1 MALEQFTPTVRAW
14 FASAFEGPTEVQT
27 QAWPAIATGEH
38 VLISAPTGSGK
49 TLAAFL
55 WALDRLSRTPRP
67 ADAPP
72 GVRLV
77 YVSPLKALAYDID
90 RNLRAPLRG
99 IGADLSVGVRT
110 GDTPQKDRAA
120 MRRNPPDILITT
132 PESLYL
138 MLSSGARE
146 ILTGVEAIILDEI
159 HAVAATK
166 RGSHLALTLE
176 RLASLQSDGHEPQR
190 IGLSAT
196 QNPLEEVGRFMVGPR
211 RTCTIVDAGVRKPLD
226 LQIHVPV
233 ESMVE
238 PEQRPAGADPLDPME
253 HVAGGEAT
261 RRSIWPAIYP
271 EILRLVKE
279 HRSTIVFVNARRGAE
294 RLALRLN
301 ELANRDLPE
310 EASGARVEI
319 ARAHHGSLAREERLV
334 VEEMLKAGQLPC
346 LVATSSLEL
355 GIDMGAV
362 DLVLQ
367 VESPKSVARGLQRIG
382 RAGHNVGDISKGRIF
397 PKFRADLLECA
408 VVCKLMRS
416 GEIEPTVVP
425 RNALDVLAQQI
436 VSIAASQPDDE
447 PYAVDD
453 LYALVTRTH
462 SYAELSRPLLENV
475 LDMLDGRYP
484 SQEFAELRARIV
496 WDRVGGTI
504 RARKGARQLAITNAG
519 TIPDRGLF
527 SVTLPDG
534 RRVGEL
540 DEEMVYE
547 ARAGQTFLLGASTWR
562 IEEIGRDRVIV
573 TPAPGAP
580 GALPFWKGDGVGRPK
595 ELGQAIGAF
604 SRWAVDQDAETL
616 QADYDL
622 DPFAAKNL
630 LDFLGEQQAATR
642 VLPSD
647 RTIVVERFRDE
658 IGDWRLCVLS
668 PYGGRVHAAWGL
680 ALSRRIRE
688 RYGLESDAIWSDD
701 GIIVHLPD
709 ADEPPGAEL
718 VMVEP
723 DEVQEAVVAE
733 LASSALFGA
742 RFRENAG
749 RALLI
754 PRAYPGRRTPLW
766 QQRLKSQSLLEV
778 AKRYPDFPIILETYR
793 ECLRDVLDVPG
804 LEDLLR
810 GLHSRELS
818 LVEVETPTASP
829 FASSL
834 LFDYVAT
841 YMYEGDAPNAERRAA
856 ALSLDRE
863 LLRELLGQEE
873 LRELIDATALDQV
886 EADLQHRSDRTRAET
901 RDALA
906 DVLRR
911 VGDLTVEEVRE
922 RVLAGID
929 ADKMLEQLRDERR
942 AIVLRIGGEPRW
954 VAADDAGLYRDAL
967 GAVPPGGLPDAFT
980 ADVPDALA
988 NLAARYARTHGP
1000 FTTAQLRARY
1010 GVDPTAVLERLE
1022 RDGELVRGELHPH
1035 GRPGEPEWCDTEVLR
1050 RLRRASLAAL
1060 RKEIEPADQRALAAF
1075 LPSWQGV
1082 DRHPA
1087 AGAGIDRLREVL
1099 VPLQGIAL
1107 PAEVWE
1113 RDVLPRRV
1121 GAYSPAWLDQ
1131 LCASG
1136 EVVWVGAGTLG
1147 RTTGRVALYFREDA
1161 EAIGPVGGG
1170 RAGSGSRGAAV
1181 PSEPEHE
1188 LLRERLLASPC
1199 FFTDLLADV
1208 PLEPEAVQEALW
1220 DLVWAGEVTND
1231 AFAPLRAP
1239 RLTLARA
1246 RHGGGRHGA
1255 GRRFGTRRGG
1265 AQPTVQGRW
1274 ALTDTIFR
1282 REPDVGQRR
1291 RTLAELLLERYG
1303 IVTREQVLAE
1313 GIPGGFSILYDAL
1326 SQLET
1331 LGVCRRGYFVEGLG
1345 GAQFAL
1351 PGAVERLRAQRDVE
1365 ESVPLV
1371 LAATDP
1377 AQPYGAALPWP
1388 RRDEEG
1394 ARKPTRVRGAYVVLA
1409 GAEPV
1414 LYVEKGGRGIATLVD
1429 AGDPRLHP
1437 AFEALAQFITGG
1449 RGRKL
1454 SLERVDGEPVVGSP
1468 LESMLIELGFRAG
1481 PSRLTLSA

>member
-1 MALEQFTPTVRAW
+1 MP
-14 FASAFEGPTEVQT
+14 
-27 QAWPAIATGEH
+27 
-38 VLISAPTGSGK
+38 
-49 TLAAFL
+49 
-55 WALDRLSRTPRP
+55 
-67 ADAPP
+67 
-72 GVRLV
+72 
-77 YVSPLKALAYDID
+77 
-90 RNLRAPLRG
+90 
-99 IGADLSVGVRT
+99 
-110 GDTPQKDRAA
+110 
-120 MRRNPPDILITT
+120 
-132 PESLYL
+132 
-138 MLSSGARE
+138 
-146 ILTGVEAIILDEI
+146 
-159 HAVAATK
+159 
-166 RGSHLALTLE
+166 
-176 RLASLQSDGHEPQR
+176 
-190 IGLSAT
+190 
-196 QNPLEEVGRFMVGPR
+196 
-211 RTCTIVDAGVRKPLD
+211 
-226 LQIHVPV
+226 
-233 ESMVE
+233 
-238 PEQRPAGADPLDPME
+238 
-253 HVAGGEAT
+253 
-261 RRSIWPAIYP
+261 
-271 EILRLVKE
+271 
-279 HRSTIVFVNARRGAE
+279 
-294 RLALRLN
+294 
-301 ELANRDLPE
+301 
-310 EASGARVEI
+310 
-319 ARAHHGSLAREERLV
+319 
-334 VEEMLKAGQLPC
+334 
-346 LVATSSLEL
+346 
-355 GIDMGAV
+355 
-362 DLVLQ
+362 
-367 VESPKSVARGLQRIG
+367 
-382 RAGHNVGDISKGRIF
+382 
-397 PKFRADLLECA
+397 
-408 VVCKLMRS
+408 
-416 GEIEPTVVP
+416 
-425 RNALDVLAQQI
+425 
-436 VSIAASQPDDE
+436 
-447 PYAVDD
+447 
-453 LYALVTRTH
+453 
-462 SYAELSRPLLENV
+462 
-475 LDMLDGRYP
+475 
-484 SQEFAELRARIV
+484 
-496 WDRVGGTI
+496 
-504 RARKGARQLAITNAG
+504 
-519 TIPDRGLF
+519 
-527 SVTLPDG
+527 
-534 RRVGEL
+534 
-540 DEEMVYE
+540 
-547 ARAGQTFLLGASTWR
+547 
-562 IEEIGRDRVIV
+562 
-573 TPAPGAP
+573 
-580 GALPFWKGDGVGRPK
+580 
-595 ELGQAIGAF
+595 
-604 SRWAVDQDAETL
+604 ETL

-622 DPFAAKNL
+622 DAFAAKNL
-630 LDFLGEQQAATR
+630 LDFLREQQDATR

-718 VMVEP
+718 IMVEP

-754 PRAYPGRRTPLW
+754 PRAYPGKRTPLW

-841 YMYEGDAPNAERRAA
+841 YMYEGDQPNAERRAA

-873 LRELIDATALDQV
+873 LRELIDANALDMV

-911 VGDLTVEEVRE
+911 VGDLTVEEVRD
-922 RVLAGID
+922 RVLAGVD
-929 ADKMLEQLRDERR
+929 ADRMLDDAARR
-942 AIVLRIGGEPRW
+942 AAGDR
-954 VAADDAGLYRDAL
+954 AAHRRRAAL
-967 GAVPPGGLPDAFT
+967 GGGRRRGPVPRRAGRRAARRPARRVHRRRARRAVPSWRRAT
-980 ADVPDALA
+980 RA
-988 NLAARYARTHGP
+988 THGP

-1022 RDGELVRGELHPH
+1022 RDGEIVRGELHPG

-1087 AGAGIDRLREVL
+1087 AGAGIDRLREAL

-1113 RDVLPRRV
+1113 RDVLPRRI

-1136 EVVWVGAGTLG
+1136 EVVWLGAGTLG
-1147 RTTGRVALYFREDA
+1147 RTTGRVALYFRDDA
-1161 EAIGPVGGG
+1161 EAIGRVGT
-1170 RAGSGSRGAAV
+1170 RATTV
-1181 PSEPEHE
+1181 PEEPEHQ
-1188 LLRERLLASPC
+1188 LVRERLLVAPC

-1208 PLEPEAVQEALW
+1208 ALEPEAVQEALW

-1246 RHGGGRHGA
+1246 RSSAHRHA
-1255 GRRFGTRRGG
+1255 SRRFGTRRSG
-1265 AQPTVQGRW
+1265 ASATVQGRW
-1274 ALTDTIFR
+1274 VLTDTIFR
-1282 REPDVGQRR
+1282 REPEVGQRR

-1351 PGAVERLRAQRDVE
+1351 PGAVERLRAQRAVE
-1365 ESVPLV
+1365 ESAPLV

-1394 ARKPTRVRGAYVVLA
+1394 ARKPARVRGAYVVLA

-1414 LYVEKGGRGIATLVD
+1414 LYVEKGGRGIATLVEHS
-1429 AGDPRLHP
+1429 DPRLVP
-1437 AFEALAQFITGG
+1437 AFEALAQFVTGG

-1468 LESMLIELGFRAG
+1468 LESLLIEVGFRAG
-1481 PSRLTLSA
+1481 PSKLTLSA